1 MLPTFSKKKAGE
13 FKAAINKKKKTAA
26 CSRAF
31 EAAYT

>member
-1 MLPTFSKKKAGE
+1 MLPTFSKKKADE
-13 FKAAINKKKKTAA
+13 FKAAINKKKTAA